1 VASWSRWRSRPEP
14 RADHRTRMSDQEG
27 ERELSG
33 LARSIGSLFEE
44 SELRLPAATLRPR
57 AGSLVARRQEYQ
69 PPAEAEPEA
78 AADVVERLLAL
89 GATDPE
95 SIGLARDLATDAVC
109 DVMIR
114 RLAARDPEEGGPSLV
129 DAARLLGRSMA
140 TALGRALARNPARG
154 TRRACVDA
162 LIAIGEGASSIAAR
176 LADDG
181 RWFVAR
187 NGVLV
192 LGEVG
197 GSRAIERVTPALG
210 HAHPR
215 VRREAV
221 HALGKLGGE
230 TAAQLVYGMI
240 DDPDPEVR
248 LAAALAAGTMRV
260 ERALKPLL
268 NLLDREDDPDVV
280 IAVLTALGQLG
291 DAGAVATIERRA
303 VRSLLSRPPTPVRV
317 AAYRALHAIG
327 SPRARVLLAR
337 AADDGDPVVG
347 REVRRLLR
355 MR

>member
-1 VASWSRWRSRPEP
+1 
-14 RADHRTRMSDQEG
+14 MSEREG

-33 LARSIGSLFEE
+33 LARSIGSLFDE
-44 SELRLPAATLRPR
+44 SELTLPAATLRPQ
-57 AGSLVARRQEYQ
+57 AGSLVARESEAA
-69 PPAEAEPEA
+69 PPAQADPEA
-78 AADVVERLLAL
+78 VADVVERLLAL
-89 GATDPE
+89 GATDAE
-95 SIGLARDLATDAVC
+95 SLGLARDLATDTVC

-114 RLAARDPEEGGPSLV
+114 RLAARRPEESRPSLTE
-129 DAARLLGRSMA
+129 AARLLGGTMA
-140 TALGRALARNPARG
+140 TALGRALARNPARS

-162 LIAIGEGASSIAAR
+162 LVAIGAGASSVAAR
-176 LADDG
+176 LAEDG

-210 HAHPR
+210 HEHPR
-215 VRREAV
+215 VRLEAV

-230 TAAQLVYGMI
+230 AAAQLVFGMI
-240 DDPDPEVR
+240 DDPDAEVR
-248 LAAALAAGTMRV
+248 LAAALAAGSLKI

-268 NLLDREDDPDVV
+268 VLLDRENDPDVV
-280 IAVLTALGQLG
+280 VAALAALGQLG

-303 VRSLLSRPPTPVRV
+303 VRSLLSRPPTRVRV

-337 AADDGDPVVG
+337 AADDGDPVVK

>member
-1 VASWSRWRSRPEP
+1 LI
-14 RADHRTRMSDQEG
+14 DTDLMSDG
-27 ERELSG
+27 EREKELSG

-44 SELRLPAATLRPR
+44 SELTLPAAILRPQ
-57 AGSLVARRQEYQ
+57 AGSPAARERAAQ
-69 PPAEAEPEA
+69 PTPEGDPEA
-78 AADVVERLLAL
+78 VADVVERLLVL

-95 SIGLARDLATDAVC
+95 SLGLARDLATDTVC

-114 RLAARDPEEGGPSLV
+114 RVAARHPEQRDPSLA
-129 DAARLLGRSMA
+129 DAGRLLGGTMA
-140 TALGRALARNPARG
+140 TALGRALARNPVRG
-154 TRRACVDA
+154 MRRACVDA
-162 LIAIGEGASSIAAR
+162 LIAIGEGASPVAAR
-176 LADDG
+176 LAEDG

-197 GSRAIERVTPALG
+197 GTMAVERVVPALG

-215 VRREAV
+215 VRREAL

-230 TAAQLVYGMI
+230 AAAQLVYGMI
-240 DDPDPEVR
+240 GDPDAEVR
-248 LAAALAAGTMRV
+248 LAAVLVAGSLRV
-260 ERALKPLL
+260 ERALRPLL
-268 NLLDREDDPDVV
+268 DLLDRENDQEVV
-280 IAVLTALGQLG
+280 IGVLTALGQLG

-303 VRSLLSRPPTPVRV
+303 VRSLLSRPPTEVRV

-337 AADDGDPVVG
+337 AADDADPLVR